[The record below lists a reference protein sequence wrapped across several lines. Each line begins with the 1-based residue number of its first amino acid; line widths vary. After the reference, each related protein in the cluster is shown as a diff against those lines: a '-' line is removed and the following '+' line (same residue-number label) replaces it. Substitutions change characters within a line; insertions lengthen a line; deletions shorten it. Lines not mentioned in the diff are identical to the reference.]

1 MPSHCESCKKKD
13 DHKKK
18 DHRAPKPTSR
28 KSAIKTVLNNSEDV
42 LRTIRSNE
50 KVIDL
55 LRENLVL
62 VSTDK
67 VKAQQLV
74 DAVSADLKKLDVNRK
89 QIVKN
94 FEDFARRTGSVDPQ
108 AVINENVKL
117 YTENNVI
124 RAKLQNLSTE
134 LLAGVDPKLL
144 EVAQKHVNDISKYVN
159 ANRGLER
166 VLVELPVTL
175 SLILATK

>member
-1 MPSHCESCKKKD
+1 MPSHCKSCKKKD
-13 DHKKK
+13 DHKKS
-18 DHRAPKPTSR
+18 APKPTSR
-28 KSAIKTVLNNSEDV
+28 KSAIKTVVNNGEDV

-67 VKAQQLV
+67 AKAQQLV
-74 DAVSADLKKLDVNRK
+74 DAVSADLKTLDANRR
-89 QIVKN
+89 QILKN
-94 FEDFARRTGSVDPQ
+94 FEQFSQRTGSVDPQ

-117 YTENNVI
+117 YTENNVV
-124 RAKLQNLSTE
+124 RSKLQNLSAD
-134 LLAGVDPKLL
+134 LLKDVDPKLL
-144 EVAQKHVNDISKYVN
+144 DVAQKHVNDISKYVN
-159 ANRGLER
+159 ANRSLER